1 MVTARRGELEAA
13 LDMKGAAVAE
23 AAAQWKKEVV
33 WRRGVVWCAR
43 TGLVE
48 ARCRR
53 SLRACVHARDSTT
66 GGSSAERRSMR
77 SSESREC
84 RGSRG

>member
-1 MVTARRGELEAA
+1 VTARRGELEAA

-23 AAAQWKKEVV
+23 AA
-33 WRRGVVWCAR
+33 RRWFGGEWCAR

-53 SLRACVHARDSTT
+53 SLRACVDARDSTT

-77 SSESREC
+77 QRSSESREC